1 MISLK
6 NFFLNQNIINIVSIR
21 YKFPIEMILS
31 LLTILG
37 VRKFIKNNL

>member
-21 YKFPIEMILS
+21 YKFPIEPFMI
-31 LLTILG
+31 ILG
-37 VRKFIKNNL
+37 SFSIKKIYLK